1 MKSLPERVMFTMGDI
16 AAAEGALS
24 AGCRYFGGYPITPA
38 TEIAEWMARRMPEL
52 RGAYVQYEDEI
63 ASITSVI
70 GASWTGTKAM
80 TATSG
85 PGVSLMLE
93 AIGLA
98 VMTETPL
105 VLVNIMRGGPSTGQ
119 PTRGQQGDIM
129 QAKWGSHGDYQI
141 IGLTPASVQEMF
153 DQTVQAFNLAEKYRT
168 PVFVLADE
176 TVGHMREK
184 LVIPDE
190 KDIKLVNRKQPTVD
204 PSEYLPFKAD
214 DDLVP
219 PMAVF
224 GSKYQFY
231 ATGLTHDERGYPSD
245 KENIQI
251 DLITRLNDKILKN
264 ADDIIDLE
272 KYQLDDAKIA
282 VIAYGTPSRSARRAI
297 AIAREEGIKAGL
309 LRLKTV
315 WPFPEEAVAELATE
329 VDHIIVAEQNMGQIY
344 HMVRSAGAP
353 TPITLMRKPAGMPQ
367 LPEEIVQKIKEI
379 DSQ

>member
-1 MKSLPERVMFTMGDI
+1 MPERIMFTMGDI
-16 AAAEGALS
+16 ASAEGALS

-38 TEIAEWMARRMPEL
+38 TEIAEWMALRMPHV
-52 RGAYVQYEDEI
+52 GGSFVQYEDEI

-70 GASWTGTKAM
+70 GASWTGVKSM

-119 PTRGQQGDIM
+119 PTRGQQGDVM

-141 IGLTPASVQEMF
+141 IALTPASVQEMF
-153 DQTVQAFNLAEKYRT
+153 DQTVQAFNLSERYRV

-176 TVGHMREK
+176 TVGHMRER

-190 KDIKLVNRKQPTVD
+190 KDLKIEYRKLATGD
-204 PSEYLPFKAD
+204 PADFLPFKPD
-214 DDLVP
+214 DDLIP
-219 PMAVF
+219 PMALL

-231 ATGLTHDERGYPSD
+231 ATGLTHDYRGYPTD
-245 KENIQI
+245 KEDVQ
-251 DLITRLNDKILKN
+251 LELVARLNNKILHN
-264 ADDIIDLE
+264 ADKIIDLE
-272 KYQLDDAKIA
+272 RFMLDDAEIA
-282 VIAYGTPSRSARRAI
+282 VVAYGTPSRSARKAI
-297 AIAREEGIKAGL
+297 KEAREAGIKAGM

-315 WPFPEEAVAELATE
+315 WPFPEKALEDLASE
-329 VDHIIVAEQNMGQIY
+329 VKHIIVAEQNFGQVY
-344 HMVRSAGAP
+344 YMVKAAAAP
-353 TPITLMRKPAGMPQ
+353 TPIHLMAKPAGMPQ
-367 LPEEIVQKIKEI
+367 LPHEILDKIREI
-379 DSQ
+379 DSL